1 MSEEV
6 LAATAEYV
14 LKNRENGWLKYALQV
29 LAAGPHIRN
38 ALIRELCADLEKAL
52 KREKRLGYDLEVERS
67 DTDDPDG
74 WFSVDVTREGVWDE
88 LGVSLGNWKRDASEV
103 AFGVYNYGAKLN
115 EAASEQI
122 RECLSSKNRAWPSK
136 RYPQWIWNV
145 FSGQVNWNDPL
156 FLMRVASERE
166 IVVSELANSMVEVI
180 ELVDEALTD
189 ARKPRRKREV

>member
-29 LAAGPHIRN
+29 IAAGPYIRS
-38 ALIRELCADLEKAL
+38 ALIGELCKDLEEAL
-52 KREKRLGYDLEVERS
+52 KCENRMGNDLDVERS
-67 DTDDPDG
+67 DSGD
-74 WFSVDVTREGVWDE
+74 WFSVDVTREDVWDK

-115 EAASEQI
+115 EADSERI

-145 FSGQVNWNDPL
+145 FSGQVNWSDPL
-156 FLMRVASERE
+156 FLMRVANERE
-166 IVVSELANSMVEVI
+166 IVVSEVANSMVEVI
-180 ELVDEALTD
+180 GWVDEALTD
-189 ARKPRRKREV
+189 ARKPRRKRQA